1 MHLSLSP
8 RENRKQVAR
17 SAVSAREL
25 QYAGLRVSTRL
36 VLPG

>member
-1 MHLSLSP
+1 MHRCLSP
-8 RENRKQVAR
+8 PENRNQVAR

-25 QYAGLRVSTRL
+25 QYCGLRVSTRL